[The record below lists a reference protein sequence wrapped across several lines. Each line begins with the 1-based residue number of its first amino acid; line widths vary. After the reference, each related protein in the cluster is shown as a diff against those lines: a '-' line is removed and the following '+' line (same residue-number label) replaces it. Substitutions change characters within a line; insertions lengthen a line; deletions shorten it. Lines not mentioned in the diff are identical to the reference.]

1 MAPKKKKLTVAVID
15 TETTMRNEHSHLIF
29 DFAFVIG
36 NVYDDN
42 SVDCLE
48 KNYLIKDTLSDPEN
62 FIFTYT
68 DNETGN
74 RVPYSLDSRY
84 KNALDRAFFG
94 ERYEIATWEYAY
106 KQFWDYCS
114 RMGVDVITA
123 YNLNFDLKAMQKTQA
138 QYSDKQ
144 LRLPN
149 GIDKVCLMDMCQ
161 TFIMNRDFKLW
172 WDSLEEDFKEQFRT
186 QKGNMSYSAECIY
199 RYLFDDYFYT
209 EQHTA
214 LRDCRMEWKLLKY
227 CYRKWATDINKHFVN
242 NIRGV
247 SWRTA
252 NKIFTKK
259 EKLAMRNGKQKRK
272 NSALAMD
279 L

>member
-1 MAPKKKKLTVAVID
+1 MSPKKKKLTVAVID

-48 KNYLIKDTLSDPEN
+48 KNYLIKDTLKNPEN

-84 KNALDRAFFG
+84 SKSLDRWANG
-94 ERYEIATWEYAY
+94 ERYEVATWDYAY

-138 QYSDKQ
+138 QFSDKQ

-149 GIDKVCLMDMCQ
+149 GVDKVCLMGGKTMDKKLSNKAKANLKILRLAIARGDSVKQ
-161 TFIMNRDFKLW
+161 TFKKLNVDVPIESNISFMVRDGKFISMPMQLDLFK
-172 WDSLEEDFKEQFRT
+172 
-186 QKGNMSYSAECIY
+186 
-199 RYLFDDYFYT
+199 
-209 EQHTA
+209 
-214 LRDCRMEWKLLKY
+214 
-227 CYRKWATDINKHFVN
+227 
-242 NIRGV
+242 GV
-247 SWRTA
+247 D
-252 NKIFTKK
+252 
-259 EKLAMRNGKQKRK
+259 NG
-272 NSALAMD
+272 
-279 L
+279 

>member
-1 MAPKKKKLTVAVID
+1 MSPRKKKLTVAVID

-48 KNYLIKDTLSDPEN
+48 KNYLIKDTLKDPEN

-84 KNALDRAFFG
+84 SRSLDRWANG
-94 ERYEIATWEYAY
+94 ERYEVATWDYAY

-149 GIDKVCLMDMCQ
+149 GVDKVCLMDMCQ

-172 WDSLEEDFKEQFRT
+172 WDSLEEDFKNQFRT
-186 QKGNMSYSAECIY
+186 EKGNMSYSAECIY
-199 RYLFDDYFYT
+199 RYLFEDYFYT

-227 CYRKWATDINKHFVN
+227 CYRKWANDINKHFIN

-259 EKLAMRNGKQKRK
+259 EKLAMRNGKKKRI
-272 NSALAMD
+272 NNQLAMD